1 MKNTT
6 LCDKKIADND
16 IDAHSTCLLE
26 TQIMAQSVRKQRTQ
40 HACRGSSFSS

>member
-26 TQIMAQSVRKQRTQ
+26 TQIMAQFVTKQRTQ
-40 HACRGSSFSS
+40 HPSLGSSFSS